1 MLNTNR
7 VRGIMRARNGS
18 QIPKFRTPA
27 GGINLFNR
35 NNSVGKGVIDNIN
48 NMMYNLNPSLI
59 GSTLAEIKIDNT
71 DLPFTTSQLTP
82 STNSIYGNNIH
93 ETYQNI
99 ISEKQKNTYNTT
111 NTAGKTTVSI
121 NNDKNKFG

>member
-18 QIPKFRTPA
+18 QIPKFQTPA

-35 NNSVGKGVIDNIN
+35 NNSVGKGVINNIN

-71 DLPFTTSQLTP
+71 DLPFTTS
-82 STNSIYGNNIH
+82 
-93 ETYQNI
+93 
-99 ISEKQKNTYNTT
+99 
-111 NTAGKTTVSI
+111 
-121 NNDKNKFG
+121 